1 MRFGGCSAAFATG
14 LWPFLATYASWREP
28 QLQSAQSNGRKVEP
42 YLVSE
47 YSTCGGISSKIFRA
61 TMPSRSNSRRCWVN
75 ILRVIP
81 GIRRCNS
88 EKRRTSS
95 PRCQRISG
103 FHSLPRT
110 ETTIRSALAK
120 TAETFGGLHFA
131 FNNAGVEQLPTPLTK
146 QTLEDYRR
154 IIDVNVMGVWLCLKH
169 ELPLIERSGGGCI
182 VNTSSV
188 AGLIGMAQLELYI
201 ASKHAVLGLTK
212 SAALEYAKSGVR
224 VNAVCPGAVHTDMY
238 DRFVSKDADLAQ
250 NIENMHPMGRSGTP
264 EEIASA
270 VLWLCR
276 DATWTTDQALAL
288 DGGFTVP

>member
-1 MRFGGCSAAFATG
+1 MNNKTIFITGGNSG
-14 LWPFLATYASWREP
+14 IGLATALLFAKEGANVAI
-28 QLQSAQSNGRKVEP
+28 L
-42 YLVSE
+42 
-47 YSTCGGISSKIFRA
+47 
-61 TMPSRSNSRRCWVN
+61 SRRREENATARAKIEELGAKCLDFTGDVTN
-75 ILRVIP
+75 
-81 GIRRCNS
+81 
-88 EKRRTSS
+88 
-95 PRCQRISG
+95 
-103 FHSLPRT
+103 

-131 FNNAGVEQLPTPLTK
+131 FNNAGVEQLPTPLAQ

-169 ELPLIERSGGGCI
+169 ELPLIEKSGGGCV

-238 DRFVSKDADLAQ
+238 ERFVSKDPSIAQ
-250 NIENMHPMGRSGTP
+250 AIEGMHPMGRSGTP

-276 DATWTTDQALAL
+276 DATFTTGQALTL
-288 DGGFTVP
+288 DGGLTVP